1 MPAAAKRMIKRVI
14 FLTGPIGAG
23 KTTLGRALAQ
33 ALAGSFIDGD
43 DHAQPNRPWYA
54 SSLRTS
60 RAIVD
65 AATTGLMRGDHV
77 VVAYPLRCIN
87 WIYYR
92 RRFSDAGVA
101 LSVINL
107 RASYEQI
114 VHPARGRDF
123 DARERRRIAEMIDQG
138 YGERTFADATVD
150 TGTLPPDAAVA
161 ALVATQCL

>member
-1 MPAAAKRMIKRVI
+1 MVKRAI

-33 ALAGSFIDGD
+33 ALGGSFIDGD
-43 DHAQPNRPWYA
+43 DYALSGRPWYA

-60 RAIVD
+60 RAIVK
-65 AATTGLMRGDHV
+65 AATAELMRGDHV
-77 VVAYPLRCIN
+77 VIAYPLRCIN

-92 RRFSDAGVA
+92 RCFADAGVV

-107 RASYEQI
+107 RATCAQI
-114 VHPARGRDF
+114 VHPARGRSF
-123 DARERRRIAEMIDQG
+123 DASERRRIAEMISEG

-150 TGTLPPDAAVA
+150 TGSLQPAAA
-161 ALVATQCL
+161 LEALVAAIR